1 MAKPECWGLYEMQYD
16 EHPLRLR
23 LNESIEEFICHPRY
37 KHLLCIT
44 IPLNDVDENGF
55 AHAEECKLLD
65 EVELILRDQLE
76 AQQLCV
82 FVAAVTSDGFRLYL
96 TYSSQVAAC
105 EDILAAVNQDWIY
118 HSISSY
124 AQEDRNWEALEAL
137 LELQPQSHF

>member
-1 MAKPECWGLYEMQYD
+1 MTKPACWGLYEMQYD
-16 EHPLRLR
+16 AQPLRLS

-37 KHLLCIT
+37 KHLLCIA
-44 IPLNDVDENGF
+44 IPLNDADEYGF

-82 FVAAVTSDGFRLYL
+82 FVAAVSSDGFRLYL
-96 TYSSQVAAC
+96 AYCSQAAAC
-105 EDILAAVNQDWIY
+105 EDIIAAVNDDWIY

-124 AQEDRNWEALEAL
+124 AQEDRHWETLEAL
-137 LELQPQSHF
+137 LQLQPQSHL